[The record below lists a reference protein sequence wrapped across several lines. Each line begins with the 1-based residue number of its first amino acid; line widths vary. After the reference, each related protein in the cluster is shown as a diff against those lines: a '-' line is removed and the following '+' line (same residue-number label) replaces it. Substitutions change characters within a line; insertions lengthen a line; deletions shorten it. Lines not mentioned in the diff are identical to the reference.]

1 MRRYGLLY
9 AAIALAVIG
18 VALIIHSQELDAL
31 PVTFGPSEPATP
43 VVIEITHD
51 VLVTATPSE
60 VPTLSPWQ
68 MATQTP
74 APDYRWAT
82 ATVATDCAWA
92 LREGCTWTTPQPAP
106 TSARMP
112 GETP

>member
-9 AAIALAVIG
+9 AAMALAVIG

-43 VVIEITHD
+43 VVIEVTHD
-51 VLVTATPSE
+51 VLITAVPTD
-60 VPTLSPWQ
+60 VPTLTAWQ

-82 ATVATDCAWA
+82 AATDNSCYWT
-92 LREGCTWTTPQPAP
+92 LKDGCVFVTPQPAP
-106 TSARMP
+106 TGATLP
-112 GETP
+112 DGVP